1 VATEITFR
9 PGLEGV
15 MAALSAAEQVASS
28 VPVIPAS
35 VDLNSAHF
43 DCVPGTYERPMGVL
57 FYFHRSTESVRE
69 FAGTLGLDVQD
80 RPHDATSTYIF
91 AEGALNGVPF
101 RAWTIVDVATSAV
114 AGESS
119 AVAA

>member
-1 VATEITFR
+1 MATEITFR
-9 PGLEGV
+9 PGLEGI
-15 MAALSAAEQVASS
+15 MAALSVAEQVASS
-28 VPVIPAS
+28 VPAIPAS

-43 DCVPGTYERPMGVL
+43 DYVPGTYERPMGVL

-69 FAGTLGLDVQD
+69 FAETLGLEVQD
-80 RPHDATSTYIF
+80 RPHDATSTYVF

-101 RAWTIVDVATSAV
+101 RAWTIVTIETSAV
-114 AGESS
+114 ANESS